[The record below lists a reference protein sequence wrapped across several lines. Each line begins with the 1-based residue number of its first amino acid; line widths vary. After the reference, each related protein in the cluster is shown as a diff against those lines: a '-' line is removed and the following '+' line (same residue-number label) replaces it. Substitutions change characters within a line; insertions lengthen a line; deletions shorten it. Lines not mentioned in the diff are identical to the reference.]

1 MDASGY
7 VCMYCGSRQS
17 TSTPGRVRCAVC
29 GRDTFGTFQ
38 ARANALWRDGLKAQ
52 LQHDAQQS
60 ESASSP
66 AVEVAGR
73 PSAATAAE
81 QPDATAALE
90 DSPATVAAPALDW
103 VSEWTVCYRSSD
115 EHVWQYEYARPV
127 PEAVGD
133 AITLLLRGRDV
144 RMVREP

>member
-1 MDASGY
+1 MVTDGVVDVCGY

-29 GRDTFGTFQ
+29 GRDTFGGFQ

-66 AVEVAGR
+66 AVEVAG

-81 QPDATAALE
+81 PDSVPVDDAGSFWSLH
-90 DSPATVAAPALDW
+90 
-103 VSEWTVCYRSSD
+103 YRGAD
-115 EHVWQYEYARPV
+115 DHVWVQLSNERIGQAL
-127 PEAVGD
+127 GD
-133 AITLLLRGRDV
+133 AVSLLLRGLAV
-144 RMVREP
+144 KMVREP